1 MAGKVVKFFSIH
13 DLAEVV
19 DFEMD
24 TRSSNLGV
32 PDAMIITD
40 VSCLYSYISKI
51 SMIKKITLLQ
61 RNHDPKKNPKHLRIV

>member
-40 VSCLYSYISKI
+40 VSCL
-51 SMIKKITLLQ
+51 
-61 RNHDPKKNPKHLRIV
+61 